1 MSPSLFLERLQ
12 NGEVLV
18 SDGATGTNLQAR
30 GLTPGAPA
38 EIWVLEQ
45 PEQIVQLHRDFITAG
60 ANIILTCTFGGT
72 TLRLEQANLADR
84 AEELNQR
91 AVELARQAVAGADV
105 LVGGSM
111 GPCGQ
116 LLKPLGPLEE
126 TDVSAAYSQQACTLT
141 QAGVDLL
148 VIETQF
154 DLGEAKLAVQAAR
167 QVSSLPIVCS
177 FSYDRGVRTMMGVRP
192 TQMAQELSALDV
204 NVLGINCGR
213 SLEENLKALQELRS
227 ATELPLWFKP
237 NAGLPQLDSEG
248 RPVYELTPEA
258 MGEQVPLWLAAGA
271 RVVGGCCGTSPE
283 HLQCIAQ
290 HARL

>member
-45 PEQIVQLHRDFITAG
+45 PEQIVQLHRDFIAAG
-60 ANIILTCTFGGT
+60 ANVILTCTFGGT
-72 TLRLEQANLADR
+72 TLRLEQASLAGR

-126 TDVSAAYSQQACTLT
+126 ADMLAAYSQQARVLT

-192 TQMAQELSALDV
+192 SQMAQELSALDV

-213 SLEENLKALQELRS
+213 SLEENLKALEELRS
-227 ATELPLWFKP
+227 AIELPLWFKP

-258 MGEQVPLWLAAGA
+258 MGAQVPLWLAAGA

>member
-1 MSPSLFLERLQ
+1 MSPSLFLERLH
-12 NGEVLV
+12 NDEVLV
-18 SDGATGTNLQAR
+18 SDGATGTTLQTR
-30 GLTPGAPA
+30 GLTPGTPA
-38 EIWVLEQ
+38 EIWVLER
-45 PEQIVQLHRDFITAG
+45 PERIVQLHRDFIIAG
-60 ANIILTCTFGGT
+60 ADIVLTCTFGGT
-72 TLRLEQANLADR
+72 ALRLEQANLAGR

-91 AVELARQAVAGADV
+91 AVELARQASAGTNV

-126 TDVSAAYSQQACTLT
+126 AEMRAVYSQQARVLT

-192 TQMAQELSALDV
+192 TQMAQELLALGVD
-204 NVLGINCGR
+204 VLGINCGR
-213 SLEENLKALQELRS
+213 SLDENLEALQELRS

-248 RPVYELTPEA
+248 RPVYELTPET
-258 MGEQVPLWLAAGA
+258 MGEQVSQWLAAGA
-271 RVVGGCCGTSPE
+271 QVVGGCCGTSPA
-283 HLQCIAQ
+283 HLQYIAQ
-290 HARL
+290 RTRL